1 MSQKQLT
8 KTDILLIVLGVV
20 TIGVVLFFAVSDVHL
35 SSDTQ
40 IDAIAKDVVQ
50 RGVLALF
57 LVTMCATSGHRT
69 VLAFPTTNMR
79 RQLLCL
85 LPCLAVAVANFPF
98 SALSSGAA
106 VVEKTQYVWLFLIQ
120 CVLIGVVEEVF
131 FRGIAQQIV
140 FDKLAQKHLV
150 WRVVTAAAVFALW
163 HLVNLL
169 FGAGIGTTLLQVG
182 YSFLIGAMLSV
193 LMYATRNIWWC
204 VAVHALFDVG
214 GTVVSSLGKGN
225 PWDTPFWIAT
235 VVCGTICAVWC
246 VYMVFCVLRDTE
258 QACETIETQ
267 AQDKTGNDVENQ
279 SRT

>member
-8 KTDILLIVLGVV
+8 RNDILLIALGVV
-20 TIGVVLFFAVSDVHL
+20 SVGVVLFFAVSDVRL
-35 SSDTQ
+35 SSDMQ

-50 RGVLALF
+50 RGVLTLF
-57 LVTMCATSGHRT
+57 LVAMCATSDFRT
-69 VLAFPTTNMR
+69 VLAFSTYNFGK
-79 RQLLCL
+79 QLLCL
-85 LPCLAVAVANFPF
+85 LPCMAVAVANFPF
-98 SALSSGAA
+98 SALASGTA

-131 FRGIAQQIV
+131 FRGIVQHVV

-150 WRVVTAAAVFALW
+150 WRVVTSAAVFALW

-169 FGAGIGTTLLQVG
+169 FGAGIGSTLLQVG

-193 LMYATRNIWWC
+193 LMYATSNIWWC

-246 VYMVFCVLRDTE
+246 VYMVFHVLRDTE
-258 QACETIETQ
+258 QTTETTETS
-267 AQDKTGNDVENQ
+267 AQEKKENDVENQ